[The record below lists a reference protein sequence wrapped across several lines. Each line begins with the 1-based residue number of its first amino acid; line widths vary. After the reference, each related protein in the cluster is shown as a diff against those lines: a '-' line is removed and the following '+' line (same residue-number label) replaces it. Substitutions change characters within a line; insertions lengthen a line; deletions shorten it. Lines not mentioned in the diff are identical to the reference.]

1 MKSDRPSL
9 TAGFVAWARGV
20 ASAHPLVHPALHD
33 DAARELLPAAFGWA
47 VPRPDRPW
55 AWASQ
60 QALRALSAG
69 LVDHLAMRTTAID
82 LALAEALAGGVRQVV
97 LLGAGLDARAYRLP
111 GLATSAVF
119 EVDYP
124 STQQF
129 KHRQGQRL
137 TPLAQRLVHVSVDFA
152 TDSLAAALATAGHST
167 TVPTFWIWEG
177 VTMYLPREATRSTLA
192 AVGLCSSVGSRI
204 AVTYSDA
211 ELARFPFPIR
221 QVVHAGFQLL
231 GEPMV
236 GQMAPEQMRA
246 LLSEVGFSVVSD
258 EHSLDWERRFGGS
271 SRVAFAF
278 RQERLA
284 VAEKRKKVTP
294 QS

>member
-1 MKSDRPSL
+1 MKNDRPSL

-33 DAARELLPAAFGWA
+33 DAARELLPAPFAWA
-47 VPRPDRPW
+47 VPRPERPW

-60 QALRALSAG
+60 QALRALSGG

-82 LALAEALAGGVRQVV
+82 LALTDALAKGTRQVV
-97 LLGAGLDARAYRLP
+97 LLGAGLDARAYRLTE
-111 GLATSAVF
+111 LATSTVF

-137 TPLAQRLVHVSVDFA
+137 TPLAQRLVQVSVDFA
-152 TDSLAAALATAGHST
+152 TDSLAAALTAAGHAST
-167 TVPTFWIWEG
+167 EPTFWIWEG
-177 VTMYLPREATRSTLA
+177 VTMYLPPEATRSTLQA
-192 AVGLCSSVGSRI
+192 IGSCSAPGSRL

-211 ELARFPFPIR
+211 DAARFPSPIR
-221 QVVHAGFQLL
+221 QVVQAGFRLL

-236 GQMAPEQMRA
+236 GQMPPGRMRE
-246 LLSEVGFSVVSD
+246 LLGEVGFAVLSD

-271 SRVAFAF
+271 SRIAFAY

-284 VAEKRKKVTP
+284 VAEKG
-294 QS
+294 